1 MLAIVFANGDLDPPA
16 DLKEQLAAADLI
28 VAADGGALHC
38 RALGIRPDVV
48 IGDLDSLDAAA
59 RTDIETQGV
68 QVLSHQV
75 EKDQTDLEL
84 ALLYA
89 KEGGAQEILVLA
101 GLGRRWDH
109 SFANLLLA
117 AHPQFSS
124 QRIFFLHGQQ
134 SLFIIHRQ
142 AHLAAK
148 VGERVSLLPLG
159 GDALGVNTR
168 GLKYPLNRETLVF
181 GSSRGVSNVVDE
193 EGAEVELATGCLLCV
208 ISPSSQA

>member
-1 MLAIVFANGDLDPPA
+1 LLAIVFANGDLDPPA

-38 RALGIRPDVV
+38 RALSIRPDVV

-59 RTDIETQGV
+59 RTDFETQEV
-68 QVLSHQV
+68 QVLSHPT

-84 ALLYA
+84 ALLHA
-89 KEGGAQEILVLA
+89 KEAGAQEILVLA

-134 SLFIIHRQ
+134 RLFIIHRQ
-142 AHLAAK
+142 ARLAAK

-159 GDALGVNTR
+159 GDALGVSTR

-193 EGAEVELATGCLLCV
+193 ENAEVELAAGCLLCV
-208 ISPSSQA
+208 VSPSSLA